1 MRESDIEQ
9 YLVKRVKAMGG
20 EVRKVKWIGRA
31 KAPDRVV
38 MLPPYE
44 RTGTPPD
51 GPRDY
56 WKEPAR
62 TIWIEVKHPDKVHL
76 FPSNAHERAQHREH
90 ERMRKMGQRVEVVG
104 TFADVDRILEN

>member
-1 MRESDIEQ
+1 MRERDIEA

-38 MLPPYE
+38 MLPSPK
-44 RTGTPPD
+44 RKCAWCVPP
-51 GPRDY
+51 
-56 WKEPAR
+56 ER
-62 TIWIEVKHPDKVHL
+62 TIWVEVKHPDKVHL

-90 ERMRKMGQRVEVVG
+90 KRMRKMGQRVEVVG